1 MKLVVGLGN
10 PGKEYDK
17 TRHNCGF
24 RAIDFYAEKNNLS
37 FKSKFNGLYAD
48 IVINNEKVLLLKPQ
62 TFMNLS
68 GDCVIQFM
76 KYYNLKIED
85 LLVIYD
91 DTDFETGTF
100 KVKRGGSSAGHNGIK
115 DIINKL
121 HTENI
126 CRVRVGI
133 SKNNIA
139 LADYVLGRFGKEDDE
154 KVNNILSTIE
164 KIINDFTILSIDDL
178 FQKYNMN

>member
-24 RAIDFYAEKNNLS
+24 RAIDFYAAKNNLS

-48 IVINNEKVLLLKPQ
+48 LVVNNEKLLIVKPQ

-68 GDCVIQFM
+68 GDCVVQFM

-126 CRVRVGI
+126 CRIRIGI

-154 KVNNILSTIE
+154 KINNMLSTIE
-164 KIINDFTILSIDDL
+164 SVIDDFTKMSIDDL
-178 FQKYNMN
+178 MQKYNRN